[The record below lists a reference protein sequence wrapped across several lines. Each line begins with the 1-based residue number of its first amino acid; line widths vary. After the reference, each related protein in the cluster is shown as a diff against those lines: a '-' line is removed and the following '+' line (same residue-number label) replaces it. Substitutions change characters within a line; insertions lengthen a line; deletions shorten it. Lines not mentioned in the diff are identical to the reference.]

1 MGGQLVS
8 SGPGSNTMSRTLLQ
22 ILLAA
27 SAPQMLLSQEAEEED
42 YDLASRGPY
51 EFQFRVDDP
60 ETYNKYEIQEKGDP
74 DIVKGSYRINLPDGR
89 TQVVNYEV
97 HPERG
102 YEAKITY
109 EGEAQ
114 YPDTPGYVP
123 TPYGPPEPLRPGY
136 DKFKRES
143 VLLGDDVGNDEQ
155 VREVRKVEIQYSN
168 NGHHGR
174 KHKKLEPQA

>member
-1 MGGQLVS
+1 MGGSVGQKYCSSNNMILKLVLVAS
-8 SGPGSNTMSRTLLQ
+8 MLTSTLFG
-22 ILLAA
+22 ANHY
-27 SAPQMLLSQEAEEED
+27 EED
-42 YDLASRGPY
+42 TDLLTRGPY

-60 ETYNKYEIQEKGDP
+60 ETFNKYEIQETGDP
-74 DIVKGSYRINLPDGR
+74 DIVRGSYRINLPDGR

-168 NGHHGR
+168 NGHHHG
-174 KHKKLEPQA
+174 QT